1 MQTSL
6 KQSGFAGLAKNSRK
20 QIRREWYQSK
30 LHPKL
35 QFTTKELGCYSCLAF
50 LDLNVNVVS

>member
-1 MQTSL
+1 MDDIVITVRGCPGVVL
-6 KQSGFAGLAKNSRK
+6 EAA
-20 QIRREWYQSK
+20 SK